1 MITMQPLPV
10 VDTLNDHGGFYF
22 CCFMAFLFLW
32 MAFLA
37 FEKAGRMFAVCVIVC
52 GLNWGAFQSW
62 TTGTI
67 TTPRNEKVI
76 GTLKGFEAEGGAYYE
91 RSGKQTVRR
100 QDHRLYVVYQVDGGV
115 VTFSANKGIIYP
127 ERVTLYKN

>member
-1 MITMQPLPV
+1 MQPLPV
-10 VDTLNDHGGFYF
+10 VDTLNNHQGFW
-22 CCFMAFLFLW
+22 FLFWLIITINVF
-32 MAFLA
+32 FLI
-37 FEKAGRMFAVCVIVC
+37 FESKKISAVLGCASVC
-52 GLNWGAFQSW
+52 LLNWGAFESW

-67 TTPRNEKVI
+67 TTPKNEKVI
-76 GTLKGFEAEGGAYYE
+76 GTLKGFEAEGEAYYE

-100 QDHRLYVVYQVDGGV
+100 EDHRLYVVYQVDGGV